1 MTSAPPKHVR
11 QRLGLDAPGSEHLIA
26 TPYLTSWLRNL
37 TLGEVPP
44 APSRPAPR
52 HAQRGLD
59 PFLIPLETKPVVL
72 WRLTENGYAAW
83 FTKTLPILEDYGYVF
98 NLLTDL
104 RWAGRGLD
112 LPYAYAVLARRF
124 GRSSLHLDEW
134 KHSFTFPFLLVLEHQ
149 GQAVRYLMTIVQ
161 CRSGLDFRFRREL
174 LGAEAC
180 DPHAYHPPFPAEF
193 SRDEM
198 NGCVGFLLEYLALT
212 FHTDPDA
219 HAHDFHLIVPS
230 DHIAYGCRQGV
241 FYLGQELEPG
251 RFQAHAQDAAYW
263 QSKCA
268 LSKPTPRCTV
278 SRGRPAGASIRSTL
292 DGSEARLAASIQAH
306 EYAEGRVEGQTQAM
320 REDVLEVLEVR
331 FGEIPYALREQILA
345 IVGEAELKRLHRQAV
360 LLPDLPTFQRALLEL
375 KAG

>member
-1 MTSAPPKHVR
+1 MTSAPPKHAR
-11 QRLGLDAPGSEHLIA
+11 QRPGLDAPGSEHLIA

-37 TLGEVPP
+37 TLEEVPP
-44 APSRPAPR
+44 APSLPAPR
-52 HAQRGLD
+52 HAQRGLE

-72 WRLTENGYAAW
+72 WRLTENGSAAW
-83 FTKTLPILEDYGYVF
+83 FTKTLPILEDYGFVF

-104 RWAGRGLD
+104 RWAGRGLE

-124 GRSSLHLDEW
+124 GRSSLHRDEW
-134 KHSFTFPFLLVLEHQ
+134 KQSFSYPFLLFLEHQ

-161 CRSGLDFRFRREL
+161 CRSGLDFRFRRERV
-174 LGAEAC
+174 GAGAC
-180 DPHAYHPPFPAEF
+180 DPHAYHPPFAVEF

-219 HAHDFHLIVPS
+219 CAHDFHLIVPS

-241 FYLGQELEPG
+241 FYMGQEQDPG

-278 SRGRPAGASIRSTL
+278 SRGRPTGPSIRSTL
-292 DGSEARLAASIQAH
+292 DANEARLAASIQAR
-306 EYAEGRVEGQTQAM
+306 EYAQGRVEGQTEAM
-320 REDVLEVLEVR
+320 REGVLEVLETR
-331 FGEIPYALREQILA
+331 FGEIPYPLREAVTAMSDLTGLKQWHRLA
-345 IVGEAELKRLHRQAV
+345 IQLPSLEVFQARV
-360 LLPDLPTFQRALLEL
+360 HER
-375 KAG
+375 